1 MKEKGGKAERGC
13 EMQVGREDI
22 RSGFQQGVA
31 LLTGGCPRQA
41 STGHTSS
48 TGPHVPLAGGA
59 DSGSFAL
66 RHRWRAVVERDQGL
80 IP

>member
-13 EMQVGREDI
+13 EMQVGREDM

-48 TGPHVPLAGGA
+48 TGPMSPWQAGRIQA
-59 DSGSFAL
+59 AL
-66 RHRWRAVVERDQGL
+66 
-80 IP
+80 P